1 MKIEKY
7 NKSLAEGELAVKGIS
22 DPYSLFE
29 YKQSQYPIYNA
40 SWLQS
45 NGQFNLATIYPSA
58 YEALVI
64 EQDSTKTAGTSYPL
78 PSGGNYIKRGLSVK
92 LSTASY
98 TDYDFVINTEN
109 QTFRLPNKVQ
119 ELTITQSTVPVVG
132 NGKSLGWSDG
142 STDYGTSSNT
152 RAAVASMFSWNAG
165 ALNDTNGTAESPITK
180 GPANNIVMGITKN
193 PNNSGLVANIPSASR
208 LLYFYVGNNVQSLL
222 TIEAQADAI
231 LAELS
236 KRPDFA
242 QLNTKITKC
251 PITSSNYIN
260 VFEKT
265 ELGATQV
272 ESASNKEVT
281 YTLPSDGYMFVTINN
296 DKNQQGYTVHVRVN
310 NMEIAHAARCYVG
323 SGGGSFLSVGF
334 IGRKGDVLRIFNDLN
349 TGTHFGLVYGW
360 FYAAQK

>member
-7 NKSLAEGELAVKGIS
+7 NKSLAEGELTVKGIS

-78 PSGGNYIKRGLSVK
+78 PSGGNYVKRGLSVK

-142 STDYGTSSNT
+142 STDYGTNDGIKAGVRSSFFFNT
-152 RAAVASMFSWNAG
+152 NSLG
-165 ALNDTNGTAESPITK
+165 LNVGTPVQNGTEPS
-180 GPANNIVMGITKN
+180 NNIVLGITQN